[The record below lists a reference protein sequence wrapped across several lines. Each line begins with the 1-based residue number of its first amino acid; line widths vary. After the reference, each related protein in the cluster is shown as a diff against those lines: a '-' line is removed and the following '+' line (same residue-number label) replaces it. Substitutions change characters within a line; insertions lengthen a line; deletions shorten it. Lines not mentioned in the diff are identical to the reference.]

1 MSFWSGVKDFI
12 IKIGD
17 EAKEF
22 NDEVDTHIEHL
33 SGYDDEQLK
42 RIVKT
47 RYGAEK
53 TAAAK
58 LLRERG
64 YGKRNYDDE

>member
-1 MSFWSGVKDFI
+1 MGFWSNVKDFI

-22 NDEVDTHIEHL
+22 NDEVDTHIERL
-33 SGYDDEQLK
+33 SRYDDEQLK

-53 TAAAK
+53 TAAK
-58 LLRERG
+58 LLAERG